1 MRRHLFILAALLVV
15 FSMFMA
21 QCAPAT
27 PTEAPKATEAPA
39 ETPKPTEAAT
49 PTEAPKATEA
59 PTETPKP
66 TEAAT
71 PTEAPKATEAP
82 TKAPEA
88 TEAAKPAEGKLKVG
102 LVTDVGKVNDGTFN
116 QYAYEGFMKAAKEF
130 GLESAFIETQQ
141 PTDYEKNVKQ
151 FIDEGYGMIVTV
163 GFMMGETTKKMA
175 EAHPDVKFAIV
186 DYAYDPAIPNVQ
198 GLVFREDQSGFLA
211 GALAG
216 QMTKSKVVGI
226 VAGMEIP
233 AVKKFRNGYENGVAY
248 VCPDC
253 KVIGVYID
261 SFTDPARGKAAAES
275 QIAEGA
281 DVIFGAGGPTGSG
294 AILGAAQQGVWVIGV
309 DQDEY
314 FTTFKGGKEKGAD
327 KLLSSAGKRVDVA
340 VYNAVK
346 AAATG
351 TFKGG
356 TVVFD
361 AASNGVGLTPFHD
374 AEKAI
379 PDAAKAKLDEIF
391 KLMAEGKLDTGVDP
405 TTGDKLG
412 PAKVVSSE
420 EAPAATEAS
429 SAAAEEGTWLRVSY
443 AWPCY
448 IDPAVGSD
456 FASSTALANL
466 YDTLVFPNAKG
477 GVDPWVAEKWETS
490 SDGKVWTFTIKKG
503 IKFHD
508 GTEMKASDVAYSM
521 NRLLKI
527 GEGYA
532 YLFTDI
538 VKSATAK
545 DDYTVEFTLKQPTG
559 LFLPS
564 LARLYILNEKLVRA
578 NTKKEGPYGEE
589 GDYGKD
595 YLLTH
600 DAGSGSYKVKEFPL
614 QEYLLMEKNKDWWGT
629 FVPNAPDYYKMIGTT
644 EASTIRTMM
653 SNKELEITD
662 QWQTLEAFKAL
673 DELPGVDVAAYPNM
687 TSFYFM
693 INNRLAPTDDV
704 HCRRA
709 MAYAFDYEAA
719 VKLEWPGTKP
729 MVGPVNA
736 ALGGHNPNV
745 TVYKRDLDKAKAEL
759 GQCKYKD
766 DLDKYPVQF
775 VWISEVPD
783 EEKFA
788 LLFQANMA
796 EIGIPVEIVSSPW
809 LSVVE
814 NTSKQETSPHIV
826 SIYVSA
832 DLPEAGPMLKQR
844 YHSSSAATWSQ
855 NEWLLDK
862 QLDAEIDDALSTLD
876 QAERF
881 KKYQAIQAKLADL
894 SPSIFVYDQLEKHAY
909 QDYIDWPA
917 AKGDVIPMMGYDLLA
932 FKIGVKK

>member
-1 MRRHLFILAALLVV
+1 MRKYVFTLAALLVV
-15 FSMFMA
+15 LSMVA
-21 QCAPAT
+21 TSWAAPA
-27 PTEAPKATEAPA
+27 PA
-39 ETPKPTEAAT
+39 VAQ
-49 PTEAPKATEA
+49 
-59 PTETPKP
+59 
-66 TEAAT
+66 
-71 PTEAPKATEAP
+71 
-82 TKAPEA
+82 
-88 TEAAKPAEGKLKVG
+88 GKIKIG

-116 QYAYEGFMKAAKEF
+116 QFAYEGFTRAAKEF
-130 GLESAFIETQQ
+130 GLENAFIETQQ

-163 GFMMGETTKKMA
+163 GFMMGDTTKKMA
-175 EAHPDVKFAIV
+175 EANPNVKFAIV
-186 DYAYDPAIPNVQ
+186 DFAYEPVIPNVE
-198 GLVFREDQSGFLA
+198 GLVFREDQSGFMA
-211 GALAG
+211 GVLAG
-216 QMTKSKVVGI
+216 QMTKSKTVGI

-294 AILGAAQQGVWVIGV
+294 GILGAAQQGVWVIGV

-314 FTTFKGGKEKGAD
+314 LTTFKGGKEKGAD

-340 VYNAVK
+340 VYNAIK
-346 AAATG
+346 AAATD
-351 TFKGG
+351 TFRGG
-356 TVVFD
+356 TAVFD

-374 AEKAI
+374 TEAAI
-379 PDAAKAKLDEIF
+379 PAEVKAKLDETF
-391 KLMAEGKLDTGVDP
+391 KMLADGKLDTGVDP
-405 TTGDKLG
+405 AGGDKLG
-412 PAKVVSSE
+412 PA
-420 EAPAATEAS
+420 
-429 SAAAEEGTWLRVSY
+429 AAAKEKWLRVTF

-456 FASSTALANL
+456 QASSATLANL
-466 YDTLVFPNAKG
+466 YDTLVFPNTGG
-477 GVDPWVAEKWETS
+477 GVDAWVAEKWDIS
-490 SDGKVWTFTIKKG
+490 QDGKTWTFTIKKG

-508 GTEMKASDVAYSM
+508 GSEMKASDVAYTM
-521 NRLLKI
+521 NRMLTI

-532 YLFTDI
+532 YLFTD
-538 VKSATAK
+538 VVESATAK
-545 DDYTVEFTLKQPTG
+545 DDYTVEFTIKQPSG

-578 NTKKEGPYGEE
+578 NTKADGPYGAE

-595 YLLTH
+595 YLLTQ

-614 QEYLLMEKNKDWWGT
+614 QEYVLMEKNSDWWGP
-629 FVPNAPDYYKMIGTT
+629 FAKNAPDYVKFIGIT
-644 EASTIRTMM
+644 EASTVRTLM
-653 SNKELEITD
+653 SNKELEMSD
-662 QWQTLEAFKAL
+662 QWQTKEALTAL
-673 DELPGVDVAAYPNM
+673 GQLPGVKIAAYPNRS
-687 TSFYFM
+687 SFYFM
-693 INNRLAPTDDV
+693 LNNKMAPTDDL

-709 MAYAFDYEAA
+709 MAYGFDYDAA
-719 VKLEWPGTKP
+719 VQLEWPGTLP

-745 TVYKRDLDKAKAEL
+745 TVYRRDLDKAKAEL
-759 GQCKYKD
+759 DQCKYKD
-766 DLDKYPVQF
+766 EMANYPVQF

-796 EIGIPVEIVSSPW
+796 EIGIPVEIVATPW
-809 LSVVE
+809 MSVVE
-814 NTSKQETSPHIV
+814 NMSKQETSPTLASV
-826 SIYVSA
+826 YVSA

-844 YHSSSAATWSQ
+844 FHSSSAPTWQQ

-862 QLDAEIDDALSTLD
+862 DLDAQIDDALATLD

-881 KKYQAIQAKLADL
+881 KKYEDIQAYLADL

-909 QDYIDWPA
+909 QDYLDWPS
-917 AKGDVIPMMGYDLLA
+917 AKGEILPMLGYDFLGFL
-932 FKIGVKK
+932 VSVNN